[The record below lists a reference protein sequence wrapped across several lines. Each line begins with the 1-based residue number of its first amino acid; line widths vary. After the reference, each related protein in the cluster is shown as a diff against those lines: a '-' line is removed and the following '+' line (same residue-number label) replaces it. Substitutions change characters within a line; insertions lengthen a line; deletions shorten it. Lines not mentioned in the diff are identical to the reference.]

1 VLGIDMEG
9 VVRYFDEEEDVVNE
23 EMQSN
28 YGNESDRN
36 NITEVQKLKIKL
48 QR

>member
-9 VVRYFDEEEDVVNE
+9 VVRYFDEEEEVVNE

-28 YGNESDRN
+28 YGNESDGN

-48 QR
+48 Q